1 MDGDVLRVLS
11 KWAIC
16 LIKSLYT
23 ESAEPKGHFIWMNR
37 TPIQNPIQTL
47 RWTMSKWFSNT
58 KASNKLK
65 FNFLRPGWP
74 QMNLVILFRFLEL
87 VKQLLQY
94 SRFYASSTS
103 ECFGSSV
110 PMIVYPE
117 KAHSARFYIML
128 HIISTNAWNHAGWLL
143 VPHGNIISVD
153 YASGTDIILTYAYVF
168 VYIAHDIFQIFLHPW
183 ISFVFKK
190 GLNITCN
197 CKSRKW

>member
-23 ESAEPKGHFIWMNR
+23 ESAEPKGHFIWMNW

-47 RWTMSKWFSNT
+47 RWTMSKWFSYT

-87 VKQLLQY
+87 VIQLLQY
-94 SRFYASSTS
+94 SRFYTS
-103 ECFGSSV
+103 LTSKCFGSAV
-110 PMIVYPE
+110 PMIVNPE
-117 KAHSARFYIML
+117 KAHSARFYKNVTYIFYQCL
-128 HIISTNAWNHAGWLL
+128 KPCWLTISPSWQHHFSRLCFRYRYNFNICLCFCLYSSWHISNISTPLDF
-143 VPHGNIISVD
+143 IC
-153 YASGTDIILTYAYVF
+153 F
-168 VYIAHDIFQIFLHPW
+168 
-183 ISFVFKK
+183 
-190 GLNITCN
+190 
-197 CKSRKW
+197 